1 MPFSAWQ
8 SLWQLAH
15 IVVAQRPGFAELD
28 WLQQMPPA
36 LARHYAARRRGL
48 VADLA
53 ADAAGG
59 VAGLP
64 VTQLD
69 ISATAVREMCRAG
82 QSPRYLLP
90 DGVIDYIRDQQ
101 LYM

>member
-1 MPFSAWQ
+1 MSCDEK
-8 SLWQLAH
+8 
-15 IVVAQRPGFAELD
+15 VDCG
-28 WLQQMPPA
+28 
-36 LARHYAARRRGL
+36 RRRL
-48 VADLA
+48 IVATA
-53 ADAAGG
+53 AAGG

-69 ISATAVREMCRAG
+69 ISATAVREMCRKG
-82 QSPRYLLP
+82 LSPRYLLP